1 MRRALVF
8 VHGVPA
14 AVLKELDRGRRYF
27 LTYRDDYHGPV
38 VSLTMPVRLEPYEFD
53 GFPPFFDGLLPEGVQ
68 LEALLL
74 RAKLDADDHLAQ
86 LITVGADLVGAV
98 TVEAL
103 DEDTAS

>member
-8 VHGVPA
+8 VHSVEA
-14 AVLKELDRGRRYF
+14 AVLTELDRGRRYL

-68 LEALLL
+68 LDALLL

-98 TVEAL
+98 TVEVR
-103 DEDTAS
+103 DEDAAP

>member
-1 MRRALVF
+1 MRKALVF

-14 AVLKELDRGRRYF
+14 AVLKELDRGRRYR
-27 LTYRDDYHGPV
+27 LTYSDDYRGPA

-103 DEDTAS
+103 DEATAS